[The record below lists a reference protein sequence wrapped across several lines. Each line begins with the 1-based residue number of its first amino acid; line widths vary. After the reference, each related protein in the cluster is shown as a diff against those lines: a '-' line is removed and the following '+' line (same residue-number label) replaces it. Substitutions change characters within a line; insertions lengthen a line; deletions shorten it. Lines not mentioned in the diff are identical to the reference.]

1 MDQNSPPPPPPP
13 PKSAIPRRGPPL
25 TAIRTDLAQ
34 QQQSQLPQPPSQQQ
48 QQQQQQRTR
57 PVLQKPRPQRPRPT
71 EVVANQPPGVP
82 LQPEPARKVASKTS
96 LRGLFARNK
105 ALREE
110 RKSETTLP
118 AVGERRGS
126 TTPSTTVPDTPRS
139 IAPTLASGSTLHASS
154 QVATPTESTFTL
166 DRPGRGTRVKPEPKS
181 KVSSSWTP
189 PPLFQAYPQA
199 SKHARLAVPNIAPD
213 TILRIHAT
221 QAGNFRNPFQPG
233 EADGGD
239 ADADVAK
246 KGKKDA
252 KDKKPVKRGGANS
265 LDQIVFLKK
274 IFVLATAG
282 YLLQY
287 SGEGSY
293 DRLPEKI
300 MRLGPASA
308 AFASDSIPG
317 KHHVVQISQKSTDDG
332 TAPAATGRTFLSRFG
347 LQTAESRRSV
357 KTYLVIMSS
366 AQEMNSWL
374 IALRKTIEALGG
386 KKYVPELAPG
396 EDSETP
402 EVPSN
407 TLLAHRGSRLLASR
421 KSSLRESNPPSPLSD
436 SFPLPPSATTT
447 HRKSFYQE
455 EEQERQTQQ
464 PPRIPSPVKTSNRLS
479 ISGPLDIVTIPS
491 TTSTFGDSDIIFEN
505 PRDAPQP
512 TPSSKIIPNSPPPL
526 PPAVET
532 PAQSPAI
539 TPRLRKPSSS
549 ISSNPNRRS
558 LNSYTATQLERQG
571 EVARASRPL
580 SFVGNGPTTSLPP
593 QNTGRPGPNVRLSL
607 VRGESSRSML
617 SDDAT
622 SRKTP
627 TLEPSSKVSS
637 RNAETPSSNIGT
649 KRDSILNTQKRQS
662 LISSSRSVTPP
673 NISAIATART
683 IPTIPPR
690 KYSLTR
696 SESSESVTPTAGTPR
711 YYQQNKLPDMNH
723 TPRLP
728 QQRLAQLTQSRLP
741 SVTEKERPLTR
752 LPKINSDS
760 SESTTPMSTP
770 PPSNLARFALGKD
783 RANRVSA
790 STSKAREPQ
799 SRSTSALNHQQP
811 RQPTTASALPED
823 QAGLQSRT
831 TTPASSPQTPQTPR
845 EESSRRSSIITSQP
859 QYQQTSPRA
868 RRNPNLSFLPPAP
881 PPNVPLPQ
889 APPPNI
895 AFRHIPLWQKR
906 HLQQPSHP
914 PQSQLPQPPP
924 LQPPPQ
930 QTQQQQTHLPRPSI
944 SSSLTSA
951 ASSPAPPPAASSGIN
966 QQHSRRRS
974 SELRSL
980 HLQMANMLNN
990 SIMHRKQSDVSLA
1003 GTTTTTT
1010 TTATNTANATP
1021 TSEYPPP
1028 LNMNMNMNMRLN
1040 PHPQR
1045 RSQSP
1050 QKRDDQRNPNSL
1062 D

>member
-13 PKSAIPRRGPPL
+13 AKSAIPRRGPPL

-34 QQQSQLPQPPSQQQ
+34 QQQSQPPPQQHQQQ
-48 QQQQQQRTR
+48 HQQRTR
-57 PVLQKPRPQRPRPT
+57 PVLQKPRPQRLRPT
-71 EVVANQPPGVP
+71 EVVANQPPSVP
-82 LQPEPARKVASKTS
+82 LQSGPTRKVASKTS

-110 RKSETTLP
+110 RKTETTLLP

-139 IAPTLASGSTLHASS
+139 IAHTLASGSTLHASSS

-166 DRPGRGTRVKPEPKS
+166 DRPSRGARVKPEQKS

-199 SKHARLAVPNIAPD
+199 SKYARLAVPNIAPD

-221 QAGNFRNPFQPG
+221 QAGSFRNPFQPG
-233 EADGGD
+233 EAEGGD
-239 ADADVAK
+239 AEAAK

-252 KDKKPVKRGGANS
+252 KDKKHVKRGGANS

-274 IFVLATAG
+274 IFVLVTAG

-332 TAPAATGRTFLSRFG
+332 TAPAAAGRTFLSRFG
-347 LQTAESRRSV
+347 LQTAESRRAV
-357 KTYLVIMSS
+357 RTYLVIMSS

-374 IALRKTIEALGG
+374 IALRKTIESLGG

-396 EDSETP
+396 DDSEAP

-407 TLLAHRGSRLLASR
+407 TLLSHRGSRLLASR

-436 SFPLPPSATTT
+436 TFPMPPSATST

-455 EEQERQTQQ
+455 EEQEQQIQQ

-505 PRDAPQP
+505 PRDAPLP
-512 TPSSKIIPNSPPPL
+512 TPPSKITPDSPPPL

-539 TPRLRKPSSS
+539 TPRLRKPSST
-549 ISSNPNRRS
+549 SSNTNRRS
-558 LNSYTATQLERQG
+558 LTSYTATQLERQG
-571 EVARASRPL
+571 EIARASRPL
-580 SFVGNGPTTSLPP
+580 SFIGNGPAAAPSLPL
-593 QNTGRPGPNVRLSL
+593 QNTGLPGPNVRLSL
-607 VRGESSRSML
+607 LRGYSSRSLL
-617 SDDAT
+617 SDEST
-622 SRKTP
+622 TRRTP
-627 TLEPSSKVSS
+627 TTETAPKLPS
-637 RNAETPSSNIGT
+637 RTAETPTSNIGT

-662 LISSSRSVTPP
+662 LISSSRSATPTSS
-673 NISAIATART
+673 SAIATART

-690 KYSLTR
+690 KYSLSRT
-696 SESSESVTPTAGTPR
+696 ESSESVTPAAGTAR

-728 QQRLAQLTQSRLP
+728 QQRPSQLTQSRLP
-741 SVTEKERPLTR
+741 SVTEKGRPSTR

-760 SESTTPMSTP
+760 PESTTPTSTP

-790 STSKAREPQ
+790 STSKARESP
-799 SRSTSALNHQQP
+799 SRSTPALSHQQP
-811 RQPTTASALPED
+811 RQPTIAPVSDD
-823 QAGLQSRT
+823 QPGPQSRT

-859 QYQQTSPRA
+859 QSQQTSPRA

-881 PPNVPLPQ
+881 PPNVPLPE

-924 LQPPPQ
+924 ASQ
-930 QTQQQQTHLPRPSI
+930 QTQQQTHLPRPSI
-944 SSSLTSA
+944 SSSSLTSA
-951 ASSPAPPPAASSGIN
+951 ASSPAPPAASSSAATN
-966 QQHSRRRS
+966 QQHPRRRS

-990 SIMHRKQSDVSLA
+990 SIMHRKQSDVTLA
-1003 GTTTTTT
+1003 GTTTTT

-1021 TSEYPPP
+1021 TSEFPPP
-1028 LNMNMNMNMRLN
+1028 LNMNMNLN
-1040 PHPQR
+1040 PYPQR

-1050 QKRDDQRNPNSL
+1050 QKRNDQ
-1062 D
+1062 

>member
-1 MDQNSPPPPPPP
+1 MDQSAPPPPP

-34 QQQSQLPQPPSQQQ
+34 QQSHLPQPPAQQQ
-48 QQQQQQRTR
+48 QQQQQQPQPRPR
-57 PVLQKPRPQRPRPT
+57 PVLQKPRPQRLRPA
-71 EVVANQPPGVP
+71 EVVANQPPSVP
-82 LQPEPARKVASKTS
+82 LQPEPNKRVASKTS

-110 RKSETTLP
+110 RKTEASLP

-126 TTPSTTVPDTPRS
+126 ATPSTTVPDTPRS
-139 IAPTLASGSTLHASS
+139 IAPTFASGSTLHASS
-154 QVATPTESTFTL
+154 QAATPTESTFNS
-166 DRPGRGTRVKPEPKS
+166 DRPGRSTRVKPEPKS

-199 SKHARLAVPNIAPD
+199 SKHARLAVPNISPD

-221 QAGNFRNPFQPG
+221 QAGNFRNPLQPG
-233 EADGGD
+233 EVEGGD
-239 ADADVAK
+239 ADAAK

-252 KDKKPVKRGGANS
+252 KDKKPMKRGGANA

-274 IFVLATAG
+274 IFVLVTAG

-317 KHHVVQISQKSTDDG
+317 KHHVLQISQKSTDDG
-332 TAPAATGRTFLSRFG
+332 TAPAAVGRTFLSRFV
-347 LQTAESRRSV
+347 LQTAESRRAV
-357 KTYLVIMSS
+357 RTFLVVMSS
-366 AQEMNSWL
+366 AQEMNNWL
-374 IALRKTIEALGG
+374 IALRKTIESLGG
-386 KKYVPELAPG
+386 KKYVPELATG
-396 EDSETP
+396 EDNEAP

-436 SFPLPPSATTT
+436 SFPVPPSATST
-447 HRKSFYQE
+447 HRKSYYQE
-455 EEQERQTQQ
+455 EEREQQ
-464 PPRIPSPVKTSNRLS
+464 PEQQPRVPSPVKTVNRLS

-491 TTSTFGDSDIIFEN
+491 TTSTFGDSDVIFEN

-512 TPSSKIIPNSPPPL
+512 TQPTKTAASSTPPMPPP
-526 PPAVET
+526 VET
-532 PAQSPAI
+532 PAQSPTI

-549 ISSNPNRRS
+549 SSNTNRRS
-558 LNSYTATQLERQG
+558 LTAYTSTQLERQG
-571 EVARASRPL
+571 EIARASRPL
-580 SFVGNGPTTSLPP
+580 SFVGNNPANAVPSPST
-593 QNTGRPGPNVRLSL
+593 QNTSTHNPNVRHSIL
-607 VRGESSRSML
+607 RGDSSRLIL
-617 SDDAT
+617 SDDST

-627 TLEPSSKVSS
+627 TTEPVPKVPNRLVETSTSS
-637 RNAETPSSNIGT
+637 IGV
-649 KRDSILNTQKRQS
+649 KRDLNTQRRQS
-662 LISSSRSVTPP
+662 LISSRSATPT
-673 NISAIATART
+673 NNSATATART

-696 SESSESVTPTAGTPR
+696 SESSESVTPATGTPR
-711 YYQQNKLPDMNH
+711 FYQQNPLPDVNH

-728 QQRLAQLTQSRLP
+728 QQRLPQLTQSRLP
-741 SVTEKERPLTR
+741 SVNEKGRTLTR
-752 LPKINSDS
+752 MPKINSNA
-760 SESTTPMSTP
+760 SESTTPTSTP

-783 RANRVSA
+783 RANRVSSSA
-790 STSKAREPQ
+790 AKAREPP
-799 SRSTSALNHQQP
+799 SRSTSALSHRQP
-811 RQPTTASALPED
+811 RQTTIAPAPSEE
-823 QAGLQSRT
+823 LQSRT

-845 EESSRRSSIITSQP
+845 EESSRRSSLIASQS
-859 QYQQTSPRA
+859 QSQQTSPRT

-881 PPNVPLPQ
+881 PPNMPLPE
-889 APPPNI
+889 APPNI

-914 PQSQLPQPPP
+914 PPSQLPQAPPI
-924 LQPPPQ
+924 QPPPQ
-930 QTQQQQTHLPRPSI
+930 QAQQTHLPRPSI
-944 SSSLTSA
+944 SSSPLTSA
-951 ASSPAPPPAASSGIN
+951 ASSPAPPPATGSSTPNLN

-1021 TSEYPPP
+1021 TSEFPPP
-1028 LNMNMNMNMRLN
+1028 LGLNLQLN
-1040 PHPQR
+1040 PYPQR

-1050 QKRDDQRNPNSL
+1050 QKRPNPS
-1062 D
+1062 